1 MKIKEWVK
9 ENWIFLGIILFAIG
23 VRIYYF
29 ILTYNQPLWY
39 DESVYLLMSQDFRG
53 LIDYSFPAVR
63 PVLFSL
69 IMVPFLGMGELVPRL
84 FMLLISIFSVIG
96 IYYLGKETCNKTAGL
111 IGAFLFSTF
120 YIGLFYT
127 YRLLVDLPSMA
138 FFIFSALF
146 FYKYARE
153 KKHEFLYLVSLL
165 VGVGTLFK
173 LSTAFILLP
182 FLVYLVFTEK
192 IGFIKR
198 KEIWISAGIFIMIL
212 LPYVLWGYD
221 EFGGFVLSQASEHVA
236 PQGYIVNLFSNLK
249 TYFGLFDAAVSTQ
262 FLILFLISLILMYR
276 LLLYFGEMREGN
288 PEVKGEFYLILL
300 LILPLLLISAMI
312 NHSEDRYIITIFP
325 VMFTII
331 GIGVA
336 KIYDLAIMKTNKI
349 FVIGAIIIMLVSVAI
364 PQIQYSDRLIKS
376 KISSY
381 ADVKQAGLWL
391 KNNSQPGDII
401 ATKSQPQIRY
411 YSERK
416 TIGLPATEEEFES
429 SLNSNVSFYMISI
442 FEAHQQWQ
450 YDYPEKKNLTLLQAH
465 ITFEDKYVLLIYK
478 LK

>member
-1 MKIKEWVK
+1 V
-9 ENWIFLGIILFAIG
+9 A
-23 VRIYYF
+23 
-29 ILTYNQPLWY
+29 
-39 DESVYLLMSQDFRG
+39 
-53 LIDYSFPAVR
+53 
-63 PVLFSL
+63 
-69 IMVPFLGMGELVPRL
+69 
-84 FMLLISIFSVIG
+84 SVIG
-96 IYYLGKETCNKTAGL
+96 IYYLGKETYNKTAGL

-146 FYKYARE
+146 FYKYTKE
-153 KKHEFLYLVSLL
+153 KMPEFLYLVSLL

-182 FLVYLVFTEK
+182 FLVYLIFTEK
-192 IGFIKR
+192 MSFIKR

-212 LPYVLWGYD
+212 LPYVIWGYD
-221 EFGGFVLSQASEHVA
+221 EFGKFVFTAASAHVA

-249 TYFGLFDAAVSTQ
+249 TYFGLFNAAVSTQ
-262 FLILFLISLILMYR
+262 FLILFLVSLILMYR

-288 PEVKGEFYLILL
+288 PEVRGEFYLILL

-331 GIGVA
+331 GAGFS
-336 KIYDLAIMKTNKI
+336 KIYDLAIGRRNKI
-349 FVIGAIIIMLVSVAI
+349 IVIIMIIILIATVTI
-364 PQIQYSDRLIKS
+364 PQIKYSDGLIKS

-381 ADVKQAGLWL
+381 SDVKNAGLWL
-391 KNNSQPGDII
+391 KNNSQPEDII

-416 TIGLPATEEEFES
+416 TIGLPATEEEFEA
-429 SLNSNVSFYMISI
+429 SLNSNVRFYVISI

-450 YDYPEKKNLTLLQAH
+450 YDYPEKKNLTLALGY
-465 ITFEDKYVLLIYK
+465 ITFEEKYVLLIYK
-478 LK
+478 LNLEVNNETSDS